1 MENAEQVA
9 RTKIEISK
17 NPNIS
22 IVTGSAMS
30 LKKYFINSF

>member
-1 MENAEQVA
+1 MQSKIA
-9 RTKIEISK
+9 RTKKGINK

-30 LKKYFINSF
+30 LKKYFTNNF